1 MRLTGAQII
10 AQSLVKAGVPYAIGI
25 PGHGSWCLTDAF
37 LDAGW
42 GDTSGRLLLT
52 TMMVMHEQ
60 SAVHVADG
68 YFRVTGRPLAAFTSI
83 GPGST
88 NTIIGMATAFV
99 DSSAVL
105 LLTGSTHTY
114 MRGHAVMQELDRA
127 QETNNTRIFEPV
139 SKRQYLAVS
148 VEALPHIMHRA
159 FNTMLSG
166 RPGPVHLDLPMDVQ
180 ADTADVEIPDF
191 DRRVPDARP
200 RPDADLTQQAARL
213 LYEAKRPV
221 IVAGGGVILSAAA
234 KELVALAEHLGAA
247 VVTTWQGKGAIPED
261 HPLNAWGVGTQ
272 ASHCGNQLA
281 SSADVLLA
289 VGCRFVDWTSSSFR
303 QGVTYTIPPTK
314 LIHLDIDPSEIG
326 KNYPAEIG
334 LVADAKAGLTDLLD
348 AVRQAG
354 KAKNYQ
360 STNYFADVQAKKAEW
375 DRALGTLRDSDATPA
390 TMARVMKEL
399 RAVLDREAI
408 VTSGAGLAQGIVRQ
422 AFPVYGP
429 RTHITSGGFSTMGF
443 TVPAAI
449 GAQLAHPGR
458 QVVGC
463 AGDGDFMQTMQ
474 EMAVAAMY
482 DLPALFMVLNNSG
495 FISIK
500 GGQTHNFGR
509 TTVVDFQKK
518 DGTLYSPN
526 FCEVA
531 RAFGLHADRISAPG
545 EVQPAVRRALATKG
559 PALIE
564 VIVDRELG
572 RGVTSTGWW
581 DMPIPEYLRDR
592 RAVYEKERGEET
604 IG

>member
-10 AQSLVKAGVPYAIGI
+10 AQSLVRAGVPYALGI

-37 LDAGW
+37 LDVR
-42 GDTSGRLLLT
+42 DKLT
-52 TMMVMHEQ
+52 TLMVMHEQ
-60 SAVHVADG
+60 SAVHAADG
-68 YFRVTGRPLAAFTSI
+68 YFRATGRPLAAFTSI

-88 NTIIGMATAFV
+88 NTVVGMATAFV
-99 DSSAVL
+99 DSSALL

-127 QETNNTRIFEPV
+127 QASNNLRIFEPV
-139 SKRQYLAVS
+139 SKRQYLAVT
-148 VEALPHIMHRA
+148 VEGLPHIMHRA
-159 FNTMLSG
+159 FNAMSSG

-180 ADTADVEIPDF
+180 AEAADVDLPDF
-191 DRRVPDARP
+191 ERRVPVARP
-200 RPDADLTQQAARL
+200 RPEADLTEKAARL
-213 LYEAKRPV
+213 LYDARRPV
-221 IVAGGGVILSAAA
+221 IVAGGGVILSGAAR
-234 KELVALAEHLGAA
+234 ELVALAEELGAA

-272 ASHCGNQLA
+272 ASECGNQLA
-281 SSADVLLA
+281 ASADVLLA
-289 VGCRFVDWTSSSFR
+289 AGCRFVDWTSSSFR
-303 QGVTYTIPPTK
+303 QGITYTIPPTK
-314 LIHLDIDPSEIG
+314 LIHLDNDPAEIG
-326 KNYPAEIG
+326 KNYPAEIA
-334 LVADAKAGLTDLLD
+334 LVADAKAGLSDLLD

-354 KAKNYQ
+354 KAKEYR
-360 STNYFADVQAKKAEW
+360 SSAYFAEIQARRAEW
-375 DRALGTLRDSDATPA
+375 DQKLAVNRDSDATPV
-390 TMARVMKEL
+390 TQARVMKEL
-399 RAVLDREAI
+399 RAALEREAI
-408 VTSGAGLAQGIVRQ
+408 VTSGAGLVQGIVRQ
-422 AFPVYGP
+422 AFPVYEP

-443 TVPAAI
+443 TLPAAI
-449 GAQLAHPGR
+449 GAQLAYPER

-482 DLPALFMVLNNSG
+482 DLPILILVLNNSG

-518 DGTLYSPN
+518 DGSLYSPN
-526 FCEVA
+526 FCETA
-531 RAFGLHADRISAPG
+531 RAFGLHAQRISAPD
-545 EVQPAVRRALATKG
+545 EVQPAVQRALATKG

-572 RGVTSTGWW
+572 HGVTPTGWW
-581 DMPIPEYLRDR
+581 DMPVPEYLRER
-592 RAVYEKERGEET
+592 RAVYERERSEER

>member
-25 PGHGSWCLTDAF
+25 PGHGCWCLTDAF
-37 LDAGW
+37 LDVS
-42 GDTSGRLLLT
+42 DKLT
-52 TMMVMHEQ
+52 TLMVMHEQ
-60 SAVHVADG
+60 SAVHLADG
-68 YFRVTGRPLAAFTSI
+68 YFRATGRPLAAFTSI

-105 LLTGSTHTY
+105 LLTGSAHTY

-127 QETNNTRIFEPV
+127 QASNNLRIFEPV

-148 VEALPHIMHRA
+148 AKGLPHIMHRA
-159 FNTMLSG
+159 FNAMLSG

-180 ADTADVEIPDF
+180 AEAADVDIPDF
-191 DRRVPDARP
+191 DRRVPTARP
-200 RPDADLTQQAARL
+200 RPDADLTQRAARL
-213 LYEAKRPV
+213 LYNARRPV
-221 IVAGGGVILSAAA
+221 IVAGGGVILSEAA
-234 KELVALAEHLGAA
+234 KELVALAEYLGAA

-272 ASHCGNQLA
+272 ASHCANQLA
-281 SSADVLLA
+281 ASADVLLA

-314 LIHLDIDPSEIG
+314 LIHLDIDPAEIG

-334 LVADAKAGLTDLLD
+334 LVADAKAGLADLLD
-348 AVRQAG
+348 AVRQIG
-354 KAKNYQ
+354 KARDYK
-360 STNYFADVQAKKAEW
+360 SGDYFAEIQAKKAEW
-375 DRALGTLRDSDATPA
+375 DRTLGANRDSNATPV
-390 TMARVMKEL
+390 TQARVMKEL
-399 RAVLDREAI
+399 RAALDRDAI
-408 VTSGAGLAQGIVRQ
+408 VTSGAGIVQGVVRQ
-422 AFPVYGP
+422 AFPAYEP

-449 GAQLAHPGR
+449 GVQLAHPRR

-474 EMAVAAMY
+474 EMAVAAMT
-482 DLPALFMVLNNSG
+482 DLPVLFMVLNNAG

-500 GGQTHNFGR
+500 GGQMHNFGR
-509 TTVVDFQKK
+509 TTVVDFQKR
-518 DGTLYSPN
+518 DGSLYSPN
-526 FCEVA
+526 FCEA
-531 RAFGLHADRISAPG
+531 AHAFGLHAQRITAPD
-545 EVQPAVRRALATKG
+545 EVQPAVKRALATKG

-564 VIVDRELG
+564 VMVDRDIQH
-572 RGVTSTGWW
+572 GVTSTGWW
-581 DMPIPEYLRDR
+581 DMPIPEYLHER
-592 RAVYEKERGEET
+592 RAVYERERGEEV

>member
-1 MRLTGAQII
+1 MTARLTGAQII
-10 AQSLVKAGVPYAIGI
+10 AHSLMKAGVPYAVGI
-25 PGHGSWCLTDAF
+25 PGHGCWCLTDAF
-37 LDAGW
+37 LDVR
-42 GDTSGRLLLT
+42 DKLT
-52 TMMVMHEQ
+52 TLMVMHEQ
-60 SAVHVADG
+60 SAVHLADG
-68 YFRVTGRPLAAFTSI
+68 YFRATGRPLAAFTSI

-88 NTIIGMATAFV
+88 NTVIGMATAFV

-105 LLTGSTHTY
+105 LMTGSTHTY

-139 SKRQYLAVS
+139 SKRQYLATTVKS
-148 VEALPHIMHRA
+148 LPHIMHRA

-180 ADTADVEIPDF
+180 AEAAEVEIPDF
-191 DRRVPDARP
+191 DRRVPAARL
-200 RPDADLTQQAARL
+200 RPDAGLTHKAARL
-213 LYEAKRPV
+213 LYEARRPV
-221 IVAGGGVILSAAA
+221 IVAGGGVILSDAS
-234 KELVALAEHLGAA
+234 KELAALAEHVGAA

-261 HPLNAWGVGTQ
+261 HALNAWGVGTQ

-281 SSADVLLA
+281 STADVLLA
-289 VGCRFVDWTSSSFR
+289 IGCRFVDWTSSSFR

-314 LIHLDIDPSEIG
+314 LIHLDIDPAEIG
-326 KNYPAEIG
+326 KNYPVEIG

-348 AVRQAG
+348 AVRQVG
-354 KAKNYQ
+354 NAKDFKTSDY
-360 STNYFADVQAKKAEW
+360 YADIQAKKAEW
-375 DRALGTLRDSDATPA
+375 DGTLGQFRDSDARPV

-399 RAVLDREAI
+399 RAALERDAI
-408 VTSGAGLAQGIVRQ
+408 VTSGAGLVQGTVRQ

-429 RTHITSGGFSTMGF
+429 RTHLTSGGFSSMGF

-449 GAQLAHPGR
+449 GAQLAYPGR

-482 DLPALFMVLNNSG
+482 DLPVLFMVLNNSG

-500 GGQTHNFGR
+500 GGQMHNFGR
-509 TTVVDFQKK
+509 TTVVDFQKR
-518 DGTLYSPN
+518 DGSLYSPN
-526 FCEVA
+526 FCEAA
-531 RAFGLHADRISAPG
+531 RAFGLHAQRISTPE
-545 EVQPAVRRALATKG
+545 EVQPAVRRALATTG

-564 VIVDRELG
+564 VLVDRELG

-581 DMPIPEYLRDR
+581 DMPVPEYLKDR
-592 RAVYEKERGEET
+592 RAQYEAERNEEM

>member
-1 MRLTGAQII
+1 MTMRLTGAQII
-10 AQSLVKAGVPYAIGI
+10 AHSLVKAGVPYAVGI
-25 PGHGSWCLTDAF
+25 PGHGCWCLTDAL
-37 LDAGW
+37 LDVQ
-42 GDTSGRLLLT
+42 DKLT
-52 TMMVMHEQ
+52 TLGVMHEQ
-60 SAVHVADG
+60 SAVHLADG
-68 YFRVTGRPLAAFTSI
+68 YFRATGRPLAAFTSI

-127 QETNNTRIFEPV
+127 QETNNTRLFEPV
-139 SKRQYLAVS
+139 SKRQYLATTVQS
-148 VEALPHIMHRA
+148 LPHIMHRA

-180 ADTADVEIPDF
+180 AAATEVEIPDL
-191 DRRVPDARP
+191 DRRVPTARP
-200 RPDADLTQQAARL
+200 RPDADLTQQAAQL

-221 IVAGGGVILSAAA
+221 IVAGGGVILSEAAPGLA
-234 KELVALAEHLGAA
+234 ALAEHLGAA

-281 SSADVLLA
+281 ASADVLLA

-314 LIHLDIDPSEIG
+314 LIHLDIDPAEIG

-334 LVADAKAGLTDLLD
+334 LVADAKAGLADLLD
-348 AVRQAG
+348 TARQAG
-354 KAKNYQ
+354 RAKGFK
-360 STNYFADVQAKKAEW
+360 TGDYFADIQAKKAEW
-375 DRALGTLRDSDATPA
+375 DQTLGALRDSDAKPA

-399 RAVLDREAI
+399 RAALDRDAI
-408 VTSGAGLAQGIVRQ
+408 VTSGAGLVQGIVRQ
-422 AFPVYGP
+422 AFPVYEP
-429 RTHITSGGFSTMGF
+429 RTHLTSGGFSTMGF
-443 TVPAAI
+443 TVPAAL
-449 GAQLAHPGR
+449 GAQLAFPGR

-474 EMAVAAMY
+474 EMAVAVMHN
-482 DLPALFMVLNNSG
+482 LPVLFMVLNNSG

-500 GGQTHNFGR
+500 GGQMNNFGR
-509 TTVVDFQKK
+509 TTVVDFQKR
-518 DGTLYSPN
+518 DGSLYSPN
-526 FCEVA
+526 FCEAA
-531 RAFGLHADRISAPG
+531 RAFGLHAQRISTPD

-559 PALIE
+559 PALVE
-564 VIVDRELG
+564 VLVDRELG

-581 DMPIPEYLRDR
+581 DMPVPEYLPEK
-592 RAVYEKERGEET
+592 RAVYEKERGEEA

>member
-10 AQSLVKAGVPYAIGI
+10 AHSLVKAGVPYAAGI
-25 PGHGSWCLTDAF
+25 PGHGCWCLTDAF
-37 LDAGW
+37 LDVK
-42 GDTSGRLLLT
+42 DKLT
-52 TMMVMHEQ
+52 TLAVMHEQ
-60 SAVHVADG
+60 SAVHLADG
-68 YFRVTGRPLAAFTSI
+68 YFRASGRPLAAFTSI

-88 NTIIGMATAFV
+88 NTIIGLATALA

-139 SKRQYLAVS
+139 SKRQYVAFNVQS
-148 VEALPHIMHRA
+148 LPHIMHRA

-180 ADTADVEIPDF
+180 ADAADVELPDF
-191 DRRVPDARP
+191 DRRVPAARP

-213 LYEAKRPV
+213 LYAARRPV
-221 IVAGGGVILSAAA
+221 IVAGGGVILSDAAR
-234 KELVALAEHLGAA
+234 ELVALAEHIGAA

-261 HPLNAWGVGTQ
+261 HALNAWGVGTQ

-281 SSADVLLA
+281 STADVLLA

-303 QGVTYTIPPTK
+303 QGITYAIPPTK
-314 LIHLDIDPSEIG
+314 LVHLDIDPSEIG

-334 LVADAKAGLTDLLD
+334 LVADAKAGLADLLD
-348 AVRQAG
+348 AARQVG
-354 KAKNYQ
+354 QAKYG
-360 STNYFADVQAKKAEW
+360 SAAAAPYFADIQAQKAEW
-375 DRALGTLRDSDATPA
+375 DRALGALRDSDSTPA

-399 RAVLDREAI
+399 RAALDRDAI
-408 VTSGAGLAQGIVRQ
+408 VTSGAGLVQGVVRQ
-422 AFPVYGP
+422 AFPVYEP

-449 GAQLAHPGR
+449 GAQLAFPDR
-458 QVVGC
+458 QVAGC

-474 EMAVAAMY
+474 EMAAAAMY
-482 DLPALFMVLNNSG
+482 DLPVLFMVLNNSG

-500 GGQTHNFGR
+500 GGQAHNFGR
-509 TTVVDFQKK
+509 TTVVDFQKQ
-518 DGTLYSPN
+518 DGRLYSPN
-526 FCEVA
+526 FCEA
-531 RAFGLHADRISAPG
+531 AQAFGLHAQRLTRPD
-545 EVQPAVRRALATKG
+545 EVQPAVRRALASKG

-572 RGVTSTGWW
+572 RGVISTGWW
-581 DMPIPEYLRDR
+581 DMPVPEYLEER
-592 RAVYEKERGEET
+592 RARYEAERKEEALG
-604 IG
+604 

>member
-1 MRLTGAQII
+1 MTARLTGAQII
-10 AQSLVKAGVPYAIGI
+10 AHALMKAGVPYAVGI
-25 PGHGSWCLTDAF
+25 PGHGCWCLTDAF
-37 LDAGW
+37 LDVR
-42 GDTSGRLLLT
+42 DKLT
-52 TMMVMHEQ
+52 TLMVMHEQ
-60 SAVHVADG
+60 SAVHLADG
-68 YFRVTGRPLAAFTSI
+68 YFRATGRPLAAFTSI

-88 NTIIGMATAFV
+88 NTLIGMATAFV

-105 LLTGSTHTY
+105 LMTGSTHTY

-127 QETNNTRIFEPV
+127 QETNNTRLFEPV
-139 SKRQYLAVS
+139 SKRQYLATTVKS
-148 VEALPHIMHRA
+148 LPHIMHRA

-180 ADTADVEIPDF
+180 AEAAEVEIPDF
-191 DRRVPDARP
+191 DRRVPAARP
-200 RPDADLTQQAARL
+200 RPDADLTHKAARL
-213 LYEAKRPV
+213 LYEARRPV
-221 IVAGGGVILSAAA
+221 IVAGGGVILSEAS
-234 KELVALAEHLGAA
+234 KELAALAEHLGAA

-261 HPLNAWGVGTQ
+261 HALNAWGVGTQ

-281 SSADVLLA
+281 STADVLLA

-314 LIHLDIDPSEIG
+314 LIHLDIDPAEIG
-326 KNYPAEIG
+326 KNYPVEIG
-334 LVADAKAGLTDLLD
+334 LVADAKAGLADLLD
-348 AVRQAG
+348 AVQQVGKTKDYKAG
-354 KAKNYQ
+354 E
-360 STNYFADVQAKKAEW
+360 YFANIQTKKVEW
-375 DRALGTLRDSDATPA
+375 DRTLGALRDSDAKPA

-399 RAVLDREAI
+399 RAALNRDAV
-408 VTSGAGLAQGIVRQ
+408 VTSGAGLVQGIVRQ

-429 RTHITSGGFSTMGF
+429 RTHLTSGGFSSMGF

-449 GAQLAHPGR
+449 GAQLAFPDR

-482 DLPALFMVLNNSG
+482 DLPVLFMVLNNSG

-509 TTVVDFQKK
+509 TTVVDFQKR
-518 DGTLYSPN
+518 DGSLYSPN
-526 FCEVA
+526 FCEAA
-531 RAFGLHADRISAPG
+531 RAFGLHAQRISTPE
-545 EVQPAVRRALATKG
+545 EVQPAVRRALATTG

-564 VIVDRELG
+564 VLVDRELG

-581 DMPIPEYLRDR
+581 DMPVPEYLKDR
-592 RAVYEKERGEET
+592 RAQYEAERKEEM

>member
-1 MRLTGAQII
+1 MTARLTGAQII
-10 AQSLVKAGVPYAIGI
+10 AHALMKAGVPYAVGI
-25 PGHGSWCLTDAF
+25 PGHGCWCLTDAF
-37 LDAGW
+37 LDVR
-42 GDTSGRLLLT
+42 DKLT
-52 TMMVMHEQ
+52 TLMVMHEQ
-60 SAVHVADG
+60 SAVHLADG
-68 YFRVTGRPLAAFTSI
+68 YFRATGRPLAAFTSI

-88 NTIIGMATAFV
+88 NTLIGMATAFV

-105 LLTGSTHTY
+105 LMTGSTHTY

-127 QETNNTRIFEPV
+127 QETNNTRLFEPV
-139 SKRQYLAVS
+139 SKRQYLATTVKS
-148 VEALPHIMHRA
+148 LPHIMHRA

-180 ADTADVEIPDF
+180 AEAAEVEIPDF
-191 DRRVPDARP
+191 DRRVPAARP
-200 RPDADLTQQAARL
+200 RPDADLTHKAARL
-213 LYEAKRPV
+213 LYEARRPV
-221 IVAGGGVILSAAA
+221 IVAGGGVILSEAS
-234 KELVALAEHLGAA
+234 KELAALAEHLGAA
-247 VVTTWQGKGAIPED
+247 VVTTWQGKGAISED
-261 HPLNAWGVGTQ
+261 HPLSAWGVGTQ

-281 SSADVLLA
+281 STADVLLA

-314 LIHLDIDPSEIG
+314 LIHLDIDPAEIG
-326 KNYPAEIG
+326 KNYPVEIG
-334 LVADAKAGLTDLLD
+334 LVADAKAGLADLLD
-348 AVRQAG
+348 AVQQVGKTKDYKAG
-354 KAKNYQ
+354 E
-360 STNYFADVQAKKAEW
+360 YFANIQTKKVEW
-375 DRALGTLRDSDATPA
+375 GRTLGALRDSDAKPA

-399 RAVLDREAI
+399 RAALNRDAV
-408 VTSGAGLAQGIVRQ
+408 VTSGAGLVQGIVRQ

-429 RTHITSGGFSTMGF
+429 RTHLTSGGFSSMGF

-449 GAQLAHPGR
+449 GAQLAFPDR

-482 DLPALFMVLNNSG
+482 DLPVLFMVLNNSG

-509 TTVVDFQKK
+509 TTVVDFQKR
-518 DGTLYSPN
+518 DGSLYSPN
-526 FCEVA
+526 FCEAA
-531 RAFGLHADRISAPG
+531 RAFGLHAQRISTPE
-545 EVQPAVRRALATKG
+545 EVQPAVRRALATTG

-564 VIVDRELG
+564 VLVDRELG

-581 DMPIPEYLRDR
+581 DMPVPEYLKDR
-592 RAVYEKERGEET
+592 RAQYEAERKEEM